1 MPDNID
7 VERTEPRKKGVAWR
21 YLSAGGSKHD
31 VAHGAGDVE
40 KRVVRH
46 QSAVCLRQ
54 NNASLTPVRWVSG
67 RALPPRRR
75 TPRPALRARWTRSLA
90 PFWPRCAR
98 MAGNRATMATAD
110 QIKALLASHLDGDEQ
125 RFYTVAIQIAAQAAR
140 KGQGKLANEI
150 RQLVDQAKVKEDAQ
164 RRPVAIASPR
174 GELGGLLAVSY
185 PQTRLSEMVLERQV
199 RDRLERVIRED
210 KARERIAAF
219 ALQPRR
225 KLLLIGP
232 PGSGKTM
239 TARALAAELHLPL
252 LVLRLDGL
260 ITKFMGETA
269 SKLRLVFDSMAEVRG
284 VYLFDEFDAIGTQR
298 GSLYDVGE
306 IKRVLNSFLQF
317 IEHDTSDSLL
327 ISATNHPQ
335 VLDRALFRRFDDIIE
350 YAAPGPRLVER
361 ALRNKLAAF
370 ETATVDWKAV
380 VKAGSGL
387 SYAELTRACEDAA
400 KATLLDGRSEIT
412 TAALVQGLEERRV
425 MPGRSDD

>member
-1 MPDNID
+1 
-7 VERTEPRKKGVAWR
+7 
-21 YLSAGGSKHD
+21 
-31 VAHGAGDVE
+31 
-40 KRVVRH
+40 
-46 QSAVCLRQ
+46 
-54 NNASLTPVRWVSG
+54 
-67 RALPPRRR
+67 
-75 TPRPALRARWTRSLA
+75 
-90 PFWPRCAR
+90 
-98 MAGNRATMATAD
+98 MATAD

-174 GELGGLLAVSY
+174 GELSDLLAVTY
-185 PQTRLSEMVLERQV
+185 PQTRLSEMVLERGV

-239 TARALAAELHLPL
+239 TARALATELRLPL

-269 SKLRLVFDSMAEVRG
+269 SKLRLVFDSMNEVRG

-317 IEHDTSDSLL
+317 IEHDMSESLL
-327 ISATNHPQ
+327 VAATNHPQ

-350 YAAPGPRLVER
+350 YGAPGPKLVER
-361 ALRNKLAAF
+361 ALRNKLAVFGTEA
-370 ETATVDWKAV
+370 VDWKAV
-380 VKAGSGL
+380 VKAASGL

-400 KATLLDGRSEIT
+400 KATLLDGQSEIT